1 VTRELCTIGVYGFDA
16 GRFVESLQH
25 APVDL
30 VADVRR
36 RRGVRG
42 SQYAFA
48 NAKRLVELLR
58 GHDIAY
64 VHLLELAPPRDLLAL
79 QHEIDRRGAGL
90 RAREALAPEYVRR
103 YEREVLATAD
113 LDDVAAR
120 LLPYDRPALLCVE
133 TDPATCHRSMVA
145 DALAPRLGAPV
156 RHLVPSGAVQ

>member
-1 VTRELCTIGVYGFDA
+1 MTRELCTVGVYGFDA
-16 GRFVESLQH
+16 DRFIECLH
-25 APVDL
+25 GAHVDL

-48 NAKRLVELLR
+48 NAKRLVDLLAQ
-58 GHDIAY
+58 HDIAY

-90 RAREALAPEYVRR
+90 RAREALAPEYIRR
-103 YEREVLATAD
+103 YERDVLASTD
-113 LDDVAAR
+113 LDAVATR
-120 LLPYDRPALLCVE
+120 LLRYERPALLCVE

-145 DALAPRLGAPV
+145 DALAPRLDAPI
-156 RHLVPSGAVQ
+156 RHLVP